1 VELRIDLGSPT
12 CEMSR
17 IEQERVALMTTFDK
31 REEAFE
37 AKFAHDEELR
47 FLAIAR
53 RNKLLSAWVA
63 GLSDLKGAEVGA
75 YAATL
80 IEPDFLGTNDERLIL
95 KIVADLK
102 AKGIER
108 TAQDVAAKSQELL
121 ARAVT
126 EIEAGR

>member
-1 VELRIDLGSPT
+1 
-12 CEMSR
+12 
-17 IEQERVALMTTFDK
+17 MTTFDK
-31 REEAFE
+31 REEGFE
-37 AKFAHDEELR
+37 AKFAHDQELR

-53 RNKLLSAWVA
+53 RNKLLGAWVG

-102 AKGIER
+102 AKGVER
-108 TAQDVAAKSQELL
+108 TAQDVAAKSRELL

-126 EIEAGR
+126 EIESGR